1 MDLELNLDLD
11 LDLDLDLFLCEIEKA
26 ILSGHTIYITN
37 AIKKYENVIA
47 NSYIVWANSI
57 ALQIVEEQ
65 LDELLI

>member
-1 MDLELNLDLD
+1 M
-11 LDLDLDLFLCEIEKA
+11 DLDLFFCESDKA

-37 AIKKYENVIA
+37 AIKKYKNVIA
-47 NSYIVWANSI
+47 KSYIVWANSI